1 VRDIAISPLGNEIYF
16 SAQSYLGELSAIV
29 TCKLK
34 NGKWSKP
41 EVAAFSGKY
50 ADLEPFFSPDGLRL
64 FFVSNRPLDSL
75 VTPAKDY
82 DIWFIER
89 KTIAGEWSAPKNLGA
104 PVNTSEDE
112 FYPSVSKFNN
122 LIFTRDGA
130 GSKGKDDLFYCKWEN
145 GNYATPASMND
156 SINTAGYEFNGF
168 LAPDESFVMFTCYN
182 RAGGYGSGDL
192 YISFN
197 KGNGEWT
204 TSENLGASIN
214 SPMMDY
220 CPYVNMKDG
229 MLYFTSKRST
239 VKKQFET
246 KQGTTEV
253 MKEMKK
259 YDNGQSRLYQVN
271 ISKLVARK
279 TIK

>member
-1 VRDIAISPLGNEIYF
+1 VRDLAISPSQNEIYF

-29 TCKLK
+29 TCTLK

-41 EVAAFSGKY
+41 EVAAFSGRF

-64 FFVSNRPLDSL
+64 YFVSNRPLDTLGSE
-75 VTPAKDY
+75 AKDY
-82 DIWFIER
+82 DIWLMER
-89 KTIAGEWSAPKNLGA
+89 KNMTSVWSQPKNLGA

-145 GNYATPASMND
+145 GNYATPVSMND

-168 LAPDESFVMFTCYN
+168 LAPDESFILFTCYN

-197 KGNGEWT
+197 KGNNEWT
-204 TSENLGASIN
+204 MAENLGAAIN

-220 CPYVNMKDG
+220 CPYVDLSSG

-239 VKKQFET
+239 VKKQFDK
-246 KQGTTEV
+246 KQGTADV
-253 MKEMKK
+253 LKEMKK

-271 ISKLVARK
+271 ISKLIGRK
-279 TIK
+279 P